1 MEKEKIK
8 EVVLQQD
15 ELLNGIEAF
24 AIIEGL
30 KLFNEQHKKDV
41 KSFEDKGKNPLI
53 GKNYFETMIN
63 HGLLWK
69 LKKFCNIDDVKN
81 LVELQNGKI

>member
-1 MEKEKIK
+1 METEKIK

-30 KLFNEQHKKDV
+30 KLFNKQHKKDV
-41 KSFEDKGKNPLI
+41 KSFEAKGKIPLI

-69 LKKFCNIDDVKN
+69 LKKFSNIDDVKN